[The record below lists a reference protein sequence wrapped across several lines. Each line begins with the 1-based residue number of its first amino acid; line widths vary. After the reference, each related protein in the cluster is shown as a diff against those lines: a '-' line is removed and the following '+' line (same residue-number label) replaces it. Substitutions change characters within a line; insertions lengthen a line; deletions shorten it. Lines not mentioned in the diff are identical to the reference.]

1 VSSIWSAAWNEA
13 AKLCNWAA
21 AAGYSASRVRD
32 VPSERVDLMERMFDN
47 LRKADGPAFN
57 EVICKYA
64 QHAANGIAEVVGLRA
79 EVEEARASRPVD
91 DDDPTPVVPAVPPP
105 PEAKGGS

>member
-1 VSSIWSAAWNEA
+1 MSIWSDAWEQA

-32 VPSERVDLMERMFDN
+32 VPAARVDLMERMFDN

-79 EVEEARASRPVD
+79 EMETMRANRMD
-91 DDDPTPVVPAVPPP
+91 DDDPTPVMPAAPPP
-105 PEAKGGS
+105 PEAKGEP

>member
-1 VSSIWSAAWNEA
+1 MSSIWSAAWNEA

-21 AAGYSASRVRD
+21 AAGYSASKVRD
-32 VPSERVDLMERMFDN
+32 VPTERVDLMQRMFDN
-47 LRKADGPAFN
+47 LQRADSPAFN
-57 EVICKYA
+57 EVICRYA

-79 EVEEARASRPVD
+79 EVEAARANMAD

-105 PEAKGGS
+105 PEAKGEP